1 MQTRTNRE
9 AAEKTLTLEKE
20 LTLENS
26 EITLPFR
33 VVCSR
38 RESFDADAEARPF
51 ELRLPPAGKSLL
63 EPRGDA

>member
-1 MQTRTNRE
+1 MQTRENREVENRE
-9 AAEKTLTLEKE
+9 AAEKT

-33 VVCSR
+33 IVCSR
-38 RESFDADAEARPF
+38 RESFDANGGTF
-51 ELRLPPAGKSLL
+51 ELRLPPTGKSLL

>member
-1 MQTRTNRE
+1 MQKRENRE
-9 AAEKTLTLEKE
+9 TADKT

-33 VVCSR
+33 IVCSR
-38 RESFDADAEARPF
+38 RESFDADADARPF
-51 ELRLPPAGKSLL
+51 ELRLPPTGKSLL